1 MTEEARGTGRERA
14 AALTCHR
21 GVHKGS
27 AVTAAAAAQEAVALG
42 TDVLSGVRGLGRLS
56 GRLDGCAGRVC
67 QVRGRAVPS
76 GARRGPGWPCVESA
90 ADAPFAC
97 PRLFIF
103 LFLSV
108 SFLLSPFK
116 QLKLFFALLK
126 P

>member
-56 GRLDGCAGRVC
+56 GRLDGCAGRAC

-76 GARRGPGWPCVESA
+76 EARRGPGWHCVESA
-90 ADAPFAC
+90 ADAPC
-97 PRLFIF
+97 PCPWLFIF
-103 LFLSV
+103 LFFSV
-108 SFLLSPFK
+108 SSLLYLGK
-116 QLKLFFALLK
+116 QLR
-126 P
+126 

>member
-42 TDVLSGVRGLGRLS
+42 TDVLSEVRGLGRLS

-67 QVRGRAVPS
+67 RVRGRAVPS
-76 GARRGPGWPCVESA
+76 GARRRPGWPCVESA
-90 ADAPFAC
+90 ADAPFPC
-97 PRLFIF
+97 PCVFIF

-108 SFLLSPFK
+108 SSLFSSFK
-116 QLKLFFALLK
+116 QLR
-126 P
+126 

>member
-1 MTEEARGTGRERA
+1 MA
-14 AALTCHR
+14 AP
-21 GVHKGS
+21 
-27 AVTAAAAAQEAVALG
+27 AAAQVAVALG
-42 TDVLSGVRGLGRLS
+42 TDILSGVRGLGRLS
-56 GRLDGCAGRVC
+56 GRLDGCAGRAG

-108 SFLLSPFK
+108 SFLLSSFK
-116 QLKLFFALLK
+116 QLRLLFALLK